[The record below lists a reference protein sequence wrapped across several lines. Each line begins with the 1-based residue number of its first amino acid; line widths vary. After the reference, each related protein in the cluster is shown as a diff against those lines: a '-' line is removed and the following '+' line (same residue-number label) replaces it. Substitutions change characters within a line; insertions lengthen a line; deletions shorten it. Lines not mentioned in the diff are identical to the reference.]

1 MNKVSVIIPAYN
13 AEKTVERTIRS
24 VLGSTIPLDI
34 WVVDDGSTDRT
45 GEILDRL
52 VKNQMKVKGE
62 GEQWN
67 GHLSV
72 LHQENSGAYQAR
84 LNALKQIAT
93 PYFGFVDADDT
104 VDQKM
109 FERMLDFAEKNQLD
123 VVQCGYDGELAEFK
137 FWSDQCVLGSREEVW
152 ERFVK
157 PVLIDGKGG
166 GAFVWNKLYRNQ
178 YDFSLFDPTDRDTN
192 FDDLIFNLQFFLKVE
207 RMGFLASPLYHYAT
221 TVGSAAHSF
230 GENKLKDFREVVRV
244 RRALLP
250 HYGID
255 PDGAENRAW
264 FKLNRMNCI
273 KATVRAGNLSLGQKV
288 GLIVKLLKGRAV

>member
-1 MNKVSVIIPAYN
+1 MKVAVVIPAYN
-13 AEKTVERTIRS
+13 AERTIERTVRS
-24 VLGSTIPLDI
+24 VLASSIPLDV

-52 VKNQMKVKGE
+52 VRNQVNGE

-67 GHLSV
+67 GQLSV
-72 LHQENSGAYQAR
+72 VHQENCGAYQAR
-84 LNALKQIAT
+84 LNALKRITT

-104 VDQKM
+104 VEPTM
-109 FERMLDFAEKNQLD
+109 FEKMVEFAEKQQLD
-123 VVQCGYDGELAEFK
+123 VVRCSYDGIPDLGNDFSDRTVLA
-137 FWSDQCVLGSREEVW
+137 SREQVFTGYVRSE
-152 ERFVK
+152 
-157 PVLIDGKGG
+157 LIDGTTG
-166 GAFVWNKLYRNQ
+166 GAFIWNKLYRNQ